1 MNFFDKKTSLLLILF
16 LGILFIAIDITR
28 SYSNCNNRKTVYRY
42 IPRNL
47 NGTLDNEVPVTKIF
61 EKMFTQPSP
70 WVSGLSTYDVRKLD
84 EVSKFF
90 INQN

>member
-1 MNFFDKKTSLLLILF
+1 MNFFDKKTILLLILF
-16 LGILFIAIDITR
+16 LGILFIAIDITS
-28 SYSNCNNRKTVYRY
+28 SYSNCNNRRIVYRY

-70 WVSGLSTYDVRKLD
+70 WVSGMSTFDGRKLD
-84 EVSKFF
+84 QINNFF
-90 INQN
+90 ISQN